1 MSLCVLDASYTF
13 QWLFEDEASAE
24 GDAALAAVRLIGA
37 LVPSLWFVEIV
48 NGLGIAERRSRVTSA
63 QVTEGL
69 HLLRSVPVSVDEAP
83 TLTWSDAVLALMR
96 AHRLTAYDATYLE
109 LAVRRGLPL
118 ATRDKALRQAATA
131 VGVALLEVSA

>member
-24 GDAALAAVRLIGA
+24 GDAALAAIRLIGA

-48 NGLGIAERRSRVTSA
+48 NGLGIAERRSRVTFA
-63 QVTEGL
+63 QVAEGL
-69 HLLRSVPVSVDEAP
+69 HLLRSVPVSVDEVP
-83 TLTWSDAVLALMR
+83 TPTWSDAVLELMR